1 VEKCVIK
8 ETLESMLLQINH
20 CKHIAEKEMF
30 NYAILRTLDILLMS
44 RCDQIGLRCYYDY
57 MCTIRFGEITRW

>member
-1 VEKCVIK
+1 
-8 ETLESMLLQINH
+8 MLLQINH